1 MAAMAA
7 RAIRERRCRE
17 VIAARLTRWIRLVF
31 ILFLRGCGRYGQ
43 RSEKTQFVLMK
54 ATLFWKFSRRSMAV
68 VSSLALLSACGGGGD
83 GDDGGSA
90 SSGGGDDDAAIS
102 YPLQVGKYTIIDLR
116 TDETNK
122 ATAKQNAENAL
133 LKYPD
138 LDAMVGLWAYNAP
151 QCLEAVR
158 EADKLGQ
165 IKVFSFD
172 EDEATLLA
180 IEKGEMEGTI
190 VQQPYE
196 FGYQSMKYLKM
207 IHDGKEAEIGV
218 PENKLIDIPAKT
230 ITKDNVT
237 DFAAKLKTLRDLGAE
252 AEAASEKEG
261 KDPEGVPRFAF
272 VINTADPFWSYARA
286 GCFKAEQD
294 FGIICDF
301 ETPHDGSSTEQNRIL
316 ENILLRGGYSGVA
329 VTPLEPDNQTDQ
341 INKVAAEMPLLCHD
355 SDAPNSDRRFYLG
368 TNNIDAG
375 RMLGELIRERM
386 PDGGK
391 IMVFVGK
398 IDVLNARQRRDGMI
412 EALRGE

>member
-1 MAAMAA
+1 
-7 RAIRERRCRE
+7 
-17 VIAARLTRWIRLVF
+17 
-31 ILFLRGCGRYGQ
+31 
-43 RSEKTQFVLMK
+43 MK
-54 ATLFWKFSRRSMAV
+54 ATLFWKFSCRFTAM
-68 VSSLALLSACGGGGD
+68 VSSLTLLAACGGGG
-83 GDDGGSA
+83 GDGGA
-90 SSGGGDDDAAIS
+90 SSGGGDDGAAIS
-102 YPLQVGKYTIIDLR
+102 YPLQAGKYTIVDLR

-180 IEKGEMEGTI
+180 IGKSEMEGTI

-218 PENKLIDIPAKT
+218 PENKLMDIPAKT

-237 DFAAKLKTLRDLGAE
+237 EYAAKLKTLRDLGAE
-252 AEAASEKEG
+252 AEAASAKQDEAA
-261 KDPEGVPRFAF
+261 EGVPKFAF

-301 ETPHDGSSTEQNRIL
+301 EIPDGTATEQNRIL
-316 ENILLRGGYSGVA
+316 ERILLRGGYNGVA
-329 VTPLEPDNQTDQ
+329 VTALEPDNQTDQ
-341 INKVAAEMPLLCHD
+341 FNEVAAEMPLICHD
-355 SDAPNSDRRFYLG
+355 SDAPGSNRRFYLG
-368 TNNIDAG
+368 TNNVDAG
-375 RMLGELIRERM
+375 RMLGELIKERM

-412 EALRGE
+412 AALRGE

>member
-1 MAAMAA
+1 MNTFLLWKHS
-7 RAIRERRCRE
+7 RRCSA
-17 VIAARLTRWIRLVF
+17 VLL
-31 ILFLRGCGRYGQ
+31 GC
-43 RSEKTQFVLMK
+43 
-54 ATLFWKFSRRSMAV
+54 
-68 VSSLALLSACGGGGD
+68 ALLSSCGGDKDRGG
-83 GDDGGSA
+83 A
-90 SSGGGDDDAAIS
+90 EASGGGSGSGNAEAIS
-102 YPLQVGKYTIIDLR
+102 YPLQIGKFTIIDLR

-158 EADKLGQ
+158 EAGRLGEV
-165 IKVFSFD
+165 KVFSFD
-172 EDEATLLA
+172 EDEATLQA

-207 IHDGKEAEIGV
+207 IHDGKQAEIGV
-218 PENKLIDIPAKT
+218 PESKLIDIPAKT
-230 ITKDNVT
+230 ITKDTVV
-237 DFAAKLKTLRDLGAE
+237 DFAGKLKDLRELGAQ
-252 AEAASEKEG
+252 AETAPR
-261 KDPEGVPRFAF
+261 PENGPRFAF

-341 INKVAAEMPLLCHD
+341 INAVAEKMPLLCHD
-355 SDAPNSDRRFYLG
+355 SDAPNSKRLFYLG
-368 TNNIDAG
+368 TNNVDAG
-375 RMLGELIRERM
+375 KLLGELIKERM

-398 IDVLNARQRRDGMI
+398 IDVLNARQRRDGLI
-412 EALRGE
+412 AALRGE

>member
-1 MAAMAA
+1 
-7 RAIRERRCRE
+7 
-17 VIAARLTRWIRLVF
+17 
-31 ILFLRGCGRYGQ
+31 
-43 RSEKTQFVLMK
+43 MK
-54 ATLFWKFSRRSMAV
+54 VTLFWKFSRRSAAIL
-68 VSSLALLSACGGGGD
+68 SSLALLSACGGGG
-83 GDDGGSA
+83 GGEEGGA
-90 SSGGGDDDAAIS
+90 SSGGGENGDSIS

-138 LDAMVGLWAYNAP
+138 VDAMVGLWAYNAP
-151 QCLEAVR
+151 QCLEAIR
-158 EADKLGQ
+158 EADMLGKV
-165 IKVFSFD
+165 KVFSFD

-207 IHDGKEAEIGV
+207 IYDGKQDEIGV
-218 PENKLIDIPAKT
+218 PESKLLDIPAKT
-230 ITKDNVT
+230 ITKGNVT
-237 DFAAKLKTLRDLGAE
+237 DFAAKLKTLRELGAQ
-252 AEAASEKEG
+252 AEAASEKED
-261 KDPEGVPRFAF
+261 KDPEGVPKFAF

-294 FGIICDF
+294 FNIICDF
-301 ETPHDGSSTEQNRIL
+301 ETPHDGSSTEQNRIM

-355 SDAPNSDRRFYLG
+355 SDAPNSDRLFYLG
-368 TNNIDAG
+368 TNNVDAG
-375 RMLGELIRERM
+375 RMLGELIKGRM

-412 EALRGE
+412 AALRGE